1 MPLPRWLARSNR
13 RFTNHILGRI
23 PRRISPFVFVTH
35 IGRVSGRRYSTPLA
49 AFVTKSG
56 YVLTPTYGL
65 EADWVRN
72 ILAMPDFEM
81 DRRGRR
87 IALHNP
93 RVVPRAEAW
102 PHLPLLVRGAMR
114 VMRIEWFIA
123 ADNA

>member
-13 RFTNHILGRI
+13 RLTNHVLGRI
-23 PRRISPFVFVTH
+23 PRRISPFVLVTH
-35 IGRVSGRRYSTPLA
+35 IGRKSGRQYSTPLA
-49 AFVTKSG
+49 AFATESG

-65 EADWVRN
+65 EADGVRN
-72 ILAMPDFEM
+72 LLAMPGFAI

-87 IALHNP
+87 IALQNP
-93 RVVPRAEAW
+93 RVVSRADAW